1 MATVHGSWP
10 HISPWGAAAWFS
22 AWRVTPAPTSAM
34 RSAGRT
40 WISWSP
46 RRSSTTPGTS
56 DAAPPI
62 SPLPPPMGI
71 TGTPCIDARRTTTAT
86 SAVCSGR
93 TTHNGSATVQPG
105 RRPGWSASRAKTLSV
120 LWSVYTLLTVT
131 ASWRACSSAFSD
143 IDTSILRRHDLK
155 VVVRLQDS
163 NEAHRKRQIGNTNS
177 RRLNVLPSFAD
188 TRTVWLT
195 PAETRSEAEGEVE
208 KVHAWLFPLYGTEC
222 SEVR

>member
-1 MATVHGSWP
+1 MVPPTVATATVHGSWP
-10 HISPWGAAAWFS
+10 HVSPWSAAAWFN
-22 AWRVTPAPTSAM
+22 AWMVTPAPTSAM

-46 RRSSTTPGTS
+46 RRSSTSPGTS

-71 TGTPCIDARRTTTAT
+71 TGTPCVDARPTTAAT

-105 RRPGWSASRAKTLSV
+105 IRPGWSASRAKTLSV
-120 LWSVYTLLTVT
+120 LWSVYTLLGGT

-143 IDTSILRRHDLK
+143 IDTSILRRHNLK
-155 VVVRLQDS
+155 VVVLLQDP
-163 NEAHRKRQIGNTNS
+163 NEAHRKRQMGN
-177 RRLNVLPSFAD
+177 RDLAD
-188 TRTVWLT
+188 
-195 PAETRSEAEGEVE
+195 SMF
-208 KVHAWLFPLYGTEC
+208 FPLLPIQEPYGVLLHKP
-222 SEVR
+222 EVILLCIQSHCPPPS